1 MPTNPTYD
9 ELLQKVKTLGQ
20 ETERRERAE
29 KALRRQN
36 AYLSALHETSLGL
49 INRFDRKELLEAI
62 LDHAALL
69 TGTEHGF
76 FYLLEPSESQLQMR
90 VGMGFFTDW
99 LGLRVRPG
107 EGFGGKVWETGRPLV
122 VDNYRSWEG
131 RLPDKS
137 LDALR
142 NMVGIP
148 LQSDNKVV
156 GVLGLARVKGEKG
169 FGEDI
174 VDALGRFAQLA
185 LIALD
190 NVGLYENLRHELAER
205 KRTAAVLR
213 ESEKRYKLQL
223 EGMPDPVVVYDMQGN
238 ATYVNPAFEQVL
250 GWSSDEL
257 MGRNIDFVPEENWP
271 ETRQAID
278 NMLAGQKIQLFETR
292 RKTKDGRVL
301 DVQISSTL
309 FYDLDGNQAG
319 NIVTMRDVS
328 AQKSVE
334 RELRRYREQLEDLV
348 EARTAALE
356 TSHHRLEKEVQVR
369 GRAEKSLLRSQEEL
383 EAQSR
388 HLEEVNTALK
398 VLLKQRDQDK
408 QELGENVLSNV
419 KELVNPYLGRLK
431 KGRLSTDQ
439 ATLVSILEANLN
451 NIVSPFI
458 SKLSSKYFKLT
469 PMEIRVANLI
479 KAGRTSPEIADM
491 LFLSKNTVLFHR
503 YNIRT
508 KLGIK
513 NTKTNLASHLLSFD
527 E

>member
-1 MPTNPTYD
+1 MPAKPTYE
-9 ELLQKVKTLGQ
+9 ELLQKVKILGR

-29 KALRRQN
+29 KTLRRQN

-49 INRFDRKELLEAI
+49 INRLDRKELLEAI

-69 TGTEHGF
+69 AGTEHGF
-76 FYLLEPSESQLQMR
+76 FYLLEPEESRLEMR
-90 VGMGFFTDW
+90 VGMGFFASW
-99 LGLRVRPG
+99 LGLRVRPW
-107 EGFGGKVWETGRPLV
+107 EGFGGKVWETGQPLV

-131 RLPDKS
+131 HLPDKS

-142 NMVGIP
+142 DMVGIP
-148 LQSDNKVV
+148 LKSDHKVV

-169 FGEDI
+169 FGED
-174 VDALGRFAQLA
+174 VLDALGRFAQLA

-205 KRTAAVLR
+205 MRTEAVLR

-223 EGMPDPVVVYDMQGN
+223 EGMPDPVVVYDMQGS

-250 GWSSDEL
+250 GWTRDEL
-257 MGRNIDFVPEENWP
+257 TSSNIDFVPEENWP
-271 ETRQAID
+271 ETRKAID
-278 NMLAGQKIQLFETR
+278 SMLAGKKIQLFETR
-292 RKTKDGRVL
+292 RKTKSGRIL

-309 FYDLDGNQAG
+309 FSDLDGNPAG

-334 RELRRYREQLEDLV
+334 RELRRYREQLEELV

-356 TSHHRLEKEVQVR
+356 TSHRRLENEVQVR
-369 GRAEKSLLRSQEEL
+369 GQAEKSLLRSQEEL

-388 HLEEVNTALK
+388 HLEEVNTVLK

-408 QELGENVLSNV
+408 HELGENVLSNV
-419 KELVNPYLGRLK
+419 KELVNPYLDRIK
-431 KGRLSTDQ
+431 KSRLSTEQ
-439 ATLVSILEANLN
+439 ATLVSILEANHN

-479 KAGRTSPEIADM
+479 KAGRTSSEIAAM

>member
-1 MPTNPTYD
+1 MTPKPTYE
-9 ELLQKVKTLGQ
+9 ELLQKVKILGK
-20 ETERRERAE
+20 ETARRQRAE

-49 INRFDRKELLEAI
+49 INRHDRKELLEAI
-62 LDHAALL
+62 LDHAALIS
-69 TGTEHGF
+69 GTEHGF
-76 FYLLEPSESQLQMR
+76 FYLLEPSEERMQMR

-99 LGLRVRPG
+99 LGLQVRPG

-131 RLPDKS
+131 RLPDRS

-142 NMVGIP
+142 DMVGIP
-148 LQSDNKVV
+148 LKSENKVL
-156 GVLGLARVKGEKG
+156 GVLGLARVKGEQG
-169 FGEDI
+169 FEKDT
-174 VDALGRFAQLA
+174 VEALGRFAQLA

-190 NVGLYENLRHELAER
+190 NVLLYENLRHELAER
-205 KRTAAVLR
+205 KRTEAVLR

-223 EGMPDPVVVYDMQGN
+223 EGMPDPVVVYDMLGN

-250 GWSSDEL
+250 GWSSDDL
-257 MGRNIDFVPEENWP
+257 MGRNIDFVPVENWP

-309 FYDLDGNQAG
+309 FYDLDGKQAG

-334 RELRRYREQLEDLV
+334 RELHQYREQLEELV
-348 EARTAALE
+348 DARTAALE
-356 TSHHRLEKEVQVR
+356 TSKRRLEKEVQIR
-369 GRAEKSLLRSQEEL
+369 AHAEKSLLRREEEL
-383 EAQSR
+383 EAQSL

-398 VLLKQRDQDK
+398 VLLKQRDHDK
-408 QELGENVLSNV
+408 HELGENVLSNV
-419 KELVNPYLGRLK
+419 KELVNPYLKRLK
-431 KGRLSTDQ
+431 KNRLSTDQ
-439 ATLVSILEANLN
+439 ATLVSILESNLN

-458 SKLSSKYFKLT
+458 SKLSSRYFKLT

-479 KAGRTSPEIADM
+479 KAGKTSTEIAEM

-503 YNIRT
+503 YNIRS

>member
-1 MPTNPTYD
+1 MTAKPTYE
-9 ELLQKVKTLGQ
+9 ELLQKVRVLGR

-49 INRFDRKELLEAI
+49 INRLDRKELLEAI

-76 FYLLEPSESQLQMR
+76 FYLLEPKESRLQMR
-90 VGMGFFTDW
+90 VGMGFFASW

-107 EGFGGKVWETGRPLV
+107 EGFGGKVWETGQPLV

-142 NMVGIP
+142 DMVGIP
-148 LQSDNKVV
+148 LKSDHKVV
-156 GVLGLARVKGEKG
+156 GVLGLARVKGEKE
-169 FGEDI
+169 FGEDV

-205 KRTAAVLR
+205 ERTEAVLR

-223 EGMPDPVVVYDMQGN
+223 EGMPDPVVVYDMQGS

-250 GWSSDEL
+250 GWSQEEL
-257 MGRNIDFVPEENWP
+257 TSSNIDFVPEENWP
-271 ETRQAID
+271 ETRKAID
-278 NMLAGQKIQLFETR
+278 SMLAGKKIQLFETR
-292 RKTKDGRVL
+292 RKTKGGRIL

-309 FYDLDGNQAG
+309 FSDLDGNPAG

-328 AQKSVE
+328 AQKNVE
-334 RELRRYREQLEDLV
+334 RELRRYREQLEEIV

-356 TSHHRLEKEVQVR
+356 TSHRRLENEV
-369 GRAEKSLLRSQEEL
+369 
-383 EAQSR
+383 
-388 HLEEVNTALK
+388 
-398 VLLKQRDQDK
+398 
-408 QELGENVLSNV
+408 
-419 KELVNPYLGRLK
+419 
-431 KGRLSTDQ
+431 
-439 ATLVSILEANLN
+439 
-451 NIVSPFI
+451 
-458 SKLSSKYFKLT
+458 
-469 PMEIRVANLI
+469 
-479 KAGRTSPEIADM
+479 
-491 LFLSKNTVLFHR
+491 
-503 YNIRT
+503 
-508 KLGIK
+508 
-513 NTKTNLASHLLSFD
+513 
-527 E
+527 

>member
-1 MPTNPTYD
+1 MSNNPTYE
-9 ELLQKVKTLGQ
+9 ELLRKVKSLGR

-29 KALRRQN
+29 KTLRRQN

-49 INRFDRKELLEAI
+49 INRLDRKELLEAI

-76 FYLLEPSESQLQMR
+76 FYLLEPSGALLQMR
-90 VGMGFFTDW
+90 VGMGFFTNW
-99 LGLRVRPG
+99 IGLRVRSG
-107 EGFGGKVWETGRPLV
+107 EGFGGKVWETGQPLV

-137 LDALR
+137 LDSLR

-148 LQSDNKVV
+148 LKSDQKVV

-205 KRTAAVLR
+205 KRTEAVLR
-213 ESEKRYKLQL
+213 ESEKRYRLQL

-250 GWSSDEL
+250 GWSSEEL
-257 MGRNIDFVPEENWP
+257 MGKNIDFVPEESWP
-271 ETRQAID
+271 ETRRAID

-309 FYDLDGNQAG
+309 FYDLDGKQAG

-328 AQKSVE
+328 VQKSVE

-348 EARTAALE
+348 EARTAALAA
-356 TSHHRLEKEVQVR
+356 SHRRLKDEVQVR

-408 QELGENVLSNV
+408 KELSENVLSNV
-419 KELVNPYLGRLK
+419 KELVDPYLDRLK
-431 KGRLSTDQ
+431 KSRLTTDQ
-439 ATLVSILEANLN
+439 STLVSILEANLN

-469 PMEIRVANLI
+469 PMEIKVANLI
-479 KAGRTSPEIADM
+479 KAGKTSPEIAGM

>member
-1 MPTNPTYD
+1 MPAKPTYE
-9 ELLQKVKTLGQ
+9 ELLQKVRVLGR

-29 KALRRQN
+29 KTLRRQN

-49 INRFDRKELLEAI
+49 INRLDRKELLEAI

-76 FYLLEPSESQLQMR
+76 FYLLEPEESRLQMR
-90 VGMGFFTDW
+90 VGMGFFASW

-107 EGFGGKVWETGRPLV
+107 EGFGGKVWETGQPLV

-148 LQSDNKVV
+148 LKSDHKVV
-156 GVLGLARVKGEKG
+156 GVLGLARVKGEKE
-169 FGEDI
+169 FGEDV

-190 NVGLYENLRHELAER
+190 NVGLYENLRHELVER
-205 KRTAAVLR
+205 KRTEAVLR

-223 EGMPDPVVVYDMQGN
+223 EGMPDPVVVYDMRGN

-250 GWSSDEL
+250 GWSQDEL
-257 MGRNIDFVPEENWP
+257 TSSNIDFVPEENWP
-271 ETRQAID
+271 ETRKAID
-278 NMLAGQKIQLFETR
+278 SMLAGKKIQLFETR
-292 RKTKDGRVL
+292 RKTKNGRIL

-309 FYDLDGNQAG
+309 FSDLDGNPAG

-328 AQKSVE
+328 AQKNVE
-334 RELRRYREQLEDLV
+334 RELRRYREQLEEIV

-356 TSHHRLEKEVQVR
+356 TSHRRLENEVQVR
-369 GRAEKSLLRSQEEL
+369 GQAEKSLLRSQEEL

-408 QELGENVLSNV
+408 HELGENVLSNV
-419 KELVNPYLGRLK
+419 KELVNPYLVRLK
-431 KGRLSTDQ
+431 KSRLSTDQ

-479 KAGRTSPEIADM
+479 KAGRTSTEIADM

-513 NTKTNLASHLLSFD
+513 NTKTNLASHLLSFG